1 MAAGTAAG
9 IVPIRSITRR
19 SRNDVFQYIA
29 EDSEEPGPIFNNL
42 LATLQGI
49 QRGKIADPYGWC
61 QIVQEHNAAK
71 YAAPNGKDV
80 LNDNDVDELP

>member
-9 IVPIRSITRR
+9 IVPIKSITRR
-19 SRNDVFQYIA
+19 SRNDVVQYIA
-29 EDSEEPGPIFNNL
+29 EDSEEPGPVFNNL

-61 QIVQEHNAAK
+61 ETVQEPTALAQ
-71 YAAPNGKDV
+71 ANGKDV